1 LLLMI
6 CIFFVKTSCMKNF
19 FQSFFIILIGQ
30 LCFVYPVD
38 AQLKSLP
45 RGGNK
50 KAFVGEQIGITDV
63 VIHYSRPGVKK
74 REGHIWGELIPV
86 GFTELGY
93 GFKKPAPWRA
103 GANENTTIEFS
114 TDVKID
120 AMDLPAGRYGFFVA
134 YGPDESTL
142 IFSKNSTSWGNFF
155 YDPAEDALRIKVK
168 PVKTAQNT
176 EWLKY
181 EFTDQTASSAVVQ
194 LQWEKLMLAFRID
207 VDVIKTQIASY
218 RRELRGAY
226 ALPGNWQTWNEAA
239 AYCAANNT
247 NLEEGLAWADSST
260 SYIFGGTESFTAW
273 QTKAAILD
281 SMGRKQE
288 AAAIMKKA
296 LPFGNQLEV
305 YIYGISLISA
315 KEPKEAF
322 EIFKMNYNKT
332 PNTLFTNIGMASG
345 YSALGD
351 YKNALVF
358 AQKALVFAKGGNKL
372 IIETNIKDLQ
382 NGKDMND

>member
-1 LLLMI
+1 MR
-6 CIFFVKTSCMKNF
+6 NF
-19 FQSFFIILIGQ
+19 FRPFLVIAVVLLAFGGVAS
-30 LCFVYPVD
+30 

-74 REGHIWGELIPV
+74 RDGHIWGELIPV

-114 TDVKID
+114 TDVTIEGN
-120 AMDLPAGRYGFFVA
+120 DLPAGRYGFFVA
-134 YGPDESTL
+134 YGADECTL

-155 YDPAEDALRIKVK
+155 YDPAEDALRVKVK
-168 PVKTAQNT
+168 PMKTDKSV

-181 EFTDQTASSAVVQ
+181 EFTEQTPGSAIVQ
-194 LQWEKLMLAFRID
+194 LQWEKLMIAFKID
-207 VDVIKTQIASY
+207 VDVVKTQIASY
-218 RRELRGAY
+218 RRELRGDK
-226 ALPGNWQTWNEAA
+226 ALPGNWQAWNEAA

-247 NLEEGLAWADSST
+247 NLEEGLSWADSST
-260 SYIFGGTESFTAW
+260 SFVFGGTESFTAW

-281 SMGRKQE
+281 SMGRKPE

-296 LPFGNQLEV
+296 LPYGNQIEV
-305 YIYGISLISA
+305 YLYGLGLITA

-322 EIFKMNYNKT
+322 DILKANYSKYG
-332 PNTLFTNIGMASG
+332 NTLFTNIGMASG
-345 YSALGD
+345 FSALGD
-351 YKNALVF
+351 LKNALLY
-358 AQKALVFAKGGNKL
+358 AQKALPLAKGGNKL
-372 IIETNIKDLQ
+372 IIETNIKSLES
-382 NGKDMND
+382 GKDMNN